1 MTHHPRTGS
10 YECQPAAVVTAH
22 GTLAEL
28 DLVVEAV
35 LTLGATAAASP
46 PDRCPDNDGCYVL
59 RLCVM
64 TDLTRDRFDAAF
76 RAARAHRN

>member
-1 MTHHPRTGS
+1 MP
-10 YECQPAAVVTAH
+10 YPAFVDCQPATLLTAH

-35 LTLGATAAASP
+35 LTLGATTAARPAEP
-46 PDRCPDNDGCYVL
+46 CPDGHRHCHLL